1 MYKSLKLIHIYYYMN
16 TITIYFN
23 KSRLYRNYYTNGN
36 TFFEYF
42 KEVNEIENIN
52 TKLELHNIYRI
63 LNHNEY
69 ICYKYFETFLTSV
82 NKIKYDNL
90 ILKFTENK
98 NSADIEISDLK
109 RQGFTL
115 ENLKNKKKIV
125 FNIEDRTGWS
135 PADVPMPYFTGLY
148 TKINI
153 DTKLKFTELLNKKTY
168 FLSYVGGIFRGPR
181 DNNGT
186 PKRKLTVDIF
196 FKLNKSNTEKYKE
209 LFFAPMIANT
219 HKQEKKLELD
229 WKFRIKAKDIYYD
242 SLFSWQPEGDTPTRR
257 GFYESI
263 LCGCIPVINKT
274 TFNMYKKLVIGEENV
289 KKIAIILD
297 DCNFYDGNYVF
308 NYLLSLNDDKITEY
322 RNNINKIK
330 DRLQWNIFNKEN
342 AFIDVIKKIIK

>member
-1 MYKSLKLIHIYYYMN
+1 MN

-36 TFFEYF
+36 TFFKYF
-42 KEVNEIENIN
+42 KEINQIENIN

-69 ICYKYFETFLTSV
+69 IVWKYFETFLTS
-82 NKIKYDNL
+82 IKEIEYNNL
-90 ILKFTENK
+90 VLNITENR
-98 NSADIEISDLK
+98 NIADIEIYDLK

-115 ENLKNKKKIV
+115 ENLKNNKKIV
-125 FNIEDRTGWS
+125 FNIENGLGFIS
-135 PADVPMPYFTGLY
+135 ADIPIPYFTGLY
-148 TKINI
+148 TKTNI
-153 DTKLKFTELLNKKTY
+153 DNKLKFTELLNKKKY
-168 FLSYVGGIFRGPR
+168 FLSYIGGVWRGPR
-181 DNNGT
+181 DNNNT
-186 PKRKLTVDIF
+186 PKRKLAIDIF
-196 FKLNKSNTEKYKE
+196 FSLNKKNTEKYKE
-209 LFFAPMIANT
+209 LFFAPLIANT
-219 HKQEKKLELD
+219 HKHEGELG
-229 WKFRIKAKDIYYD
+229 WNKGSFGIKAKNIYYD

-274 TFNMYKKLVIGEENV
+274 SFNIYKKLLIGEENV

-308 NYLLSLNDDKITEY
+308 NYLLSLNSDKITEY
-322 RNNINKIK
+322 RNNINQIK

-342 AFIDVIKKIIK
+342 AFIDVIKKIL